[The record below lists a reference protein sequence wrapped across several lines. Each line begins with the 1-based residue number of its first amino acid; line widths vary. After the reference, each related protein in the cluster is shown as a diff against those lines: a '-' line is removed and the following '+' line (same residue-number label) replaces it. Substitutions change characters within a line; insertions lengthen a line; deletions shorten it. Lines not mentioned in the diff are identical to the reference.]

1 MDWFRRQIFGQK
13 SEKRS
18 VLAPA
23 EQMSLGEL
31 LSLAQTGTPPDA
43 PERSVAAHSRKSS
56 SKAPDAKAESVSFF
70 DEARVP
76 IEVIELV
83 SPEVAGLTPEQ
94 YEIIG
99 TKESFRLAQRPGSYV
114 VIKYVRP
121 IVKRVATQ
129 LISCPAAPVGVIEG
143 SRADVSFIAGLLLK
157 EVAFGKEKLFI
168 HPKLMRL
175 LTYDGN
181 GFEAYQPAS

>member
-1 MDWFRRQIFGQK
+1 MPRQALPTLDEAAGFSPAQVVELALDRATLARDVGQLQQKIAGLEHQVDGFRRQIFGQK

-76 IEVIELV
+76 IEVIELA
-83 SPEVAGLTPEQ
+83 SPEVAGFPPE
-94 YEIIG
+94 
-99 TKESFRLAQRPGSYV
+99 
-114 VIKYVRP
+114 
-121 IVKRVATQ
+121 
-129 LISCPAAPVGVIEG
+129 
-143 SRADVSFIAGLLLK
+143 
-157 EVAFGKEKLFI
+157 
-168 HPKLMRL
+168 
-175 LTYDGN
+175 
-181 GFEAYQPAS
+181 